1 MRFLE
6 GIMKNP
12 KNILTLVFLFT
23 GLLFQA
29 YANPTGKEN
38 GMRLKDKVA
47 LVTGAASGN
56 GRAIASLFAKEGA
69 KIVVVD
75 INADGADALA
85 RNLSEQGFDAV
96 AVHADVTKEK
106 DVRMML
112 DTAVSKYGRLDIL
125 VNNAGVFDEL
135 IPVGNVSDDIWDK
148 VIATNLTAP
157 MRAIRA
163 AIAIFERQ
171 GGGVIV
177 NTASIAGLTG
187 ARGGGAAYV
196 ASKHGLVGL
205 TKNVAYN
212 YKEKN
217 IRCNAV
223 APGRVETNLR
233 ANSENLIG
241 SKKAHDTSI
250 SQWKDIE
257 NRVAVGYNT
266 NLRKSVPEEIA
277 AVALFLASDEASFVN
292 GSIFVAD
299 GAWTCY

>member
-1 MRFLE
+1 
-6 GIMKNP
+6 MKNP
-12 KNILTLVFLFT
+12 KSILTLVFLFA
-23 GLLFQA
+23 GVLFQA
-29 YANPTGKEN
+29 YASPIGREN
-38 GMRLKDKVA
+38 VVRLKDKVA

-56 GRAIASLFAKEGA
+56 GKAIANLFAKEGA
-69 KIVVVD
+69 KVVIAD
-75 INADGADALA
+75 INADGAAALA
-85 RNLSEQGFDAV
+85 RHLSELGFDAV
-96 AVHADVTKEK
+96 AVHVDVTKED
-106 DVRMML
+106 DVRKML
-112 DTAVSKYGRLDIL
+112 NTALSKYGRLDIL

-135 IPVGNVSDDIWDK
+135 VPVGNVSDDMWNK
-148 VIATNLTAP
+148 VISTNLTAP

-163 AIAIFERQ
+163 AIPIFERQ

-233 ANSENLIG
+233 GNSENLIG
-241 SKKAHDTSI
+241 SKKAHDASI

-257 NRVAVGYNT
+257 NRVAAGYDT
-266 NLRKSVPEEIA
+266 NLRKCVPEEIA
-277 AVALFLASDEASFVN
+277 AVVLFLASDEASFVN
-292 GSIFVAD
+292 GAIFVAD
-299 GAWTCY
+299 GAWICY